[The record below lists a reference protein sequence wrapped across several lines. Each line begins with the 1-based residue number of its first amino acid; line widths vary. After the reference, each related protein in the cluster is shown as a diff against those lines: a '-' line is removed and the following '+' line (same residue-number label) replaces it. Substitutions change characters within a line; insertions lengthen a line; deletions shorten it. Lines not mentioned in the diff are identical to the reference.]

1 MGSCSTIN
9 IGKLVHLVPMAVSFV
24 KSCVSFPWLYMLKYS
39 LLMDAIQQGPP
50 EKRRERARA
59 KSQRGDDEMYFL
71 LRRLVFTFVIYVLNR
86 ERQRADL
93 KHTLL
98 ESHAVCVYDV
108 GLFVGR

>member
-9 IGKLVHLVPMAVSFV
+9 IGKLVHLVPIAVSSV
-24 KSCVSFPWLYMLKYS
+24 KSCVSFPWLYMFKYS

-50 EKRRERARA
+50 QKDRERARA

-71 LRRLVFTFVIYVLNR
+71 LGRLVFIFVIYVLNGEGR
-86 ERQRADL
+86 RADL
-93 KHTLL
+93 KHTVL

-108 GLFVGR
+108 GR